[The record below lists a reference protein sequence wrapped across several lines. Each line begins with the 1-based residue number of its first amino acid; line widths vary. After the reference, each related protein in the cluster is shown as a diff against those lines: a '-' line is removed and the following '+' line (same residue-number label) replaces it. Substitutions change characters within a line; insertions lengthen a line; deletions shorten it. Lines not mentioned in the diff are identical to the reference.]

1 LLLPADLLR
10 ELRSIDRDSEFW
22 SYFINIII
30 LLTVPRFDLALE
42 KKAGDS
48 EGLQLEIFESST
60 SGTKDHDV
68 TKEEVSE

>member
-1 LLLPADLLR
+1 LEIFNQHHHFAHC
-10 ELRSIDRDSEFW
+10 
-22 SYFINIII
+22 
-30 LLTVPRFDLALE
+30 PRFDLELE